1 MIDKPGFYRSIPEGE
16 YHEDPLPEP
25 SASASIL
32 ATLYARSPQH
42 AWFRHPRLN
51 PAFEPSKPT
60 AAMAFGS
67 AVHAMLTLS
76 CEVKRLDFDD
86 WRTKEARAARDAIVT
101 AGGIAMLAEDYA
113 NAERMLSALR
123 RDLAG
128 HEIGD
133 VFSEGAGEVTMA
145 WRDDGAWLRGRMDWW
160 SEKRNLIVDYK
171 TTTIAEPD
179 AWSRKLF
186 DLGSDFAGVLYPMGV
201 AALTGARPPRFV
213 YIVQEVDPPHAFSVV
228 ELDDHAHEFT
238 MNRVVQS
245 FHVWRECLATGKW
258 PGYSPHVCHVSPP
271 VYAVKREETRSL
283 AQAATR
289 EIIASGLN

>member
-1 MIDKPGFYRSIPEGE
+1 MTIDAPGIYRDVAEVE
-16 YHEDPLPEP
+16 YHKDPCPEP
-25 SASASIL
+25 SASASML
-32 ATLYARSPQH
+32 ATLYSRSPLH
-42 AWFRHPRLN
+42 AYYRHPRLN

-76 CEVKRLDFDD
+76 CEVKSLDFDD
-86 WRTKEARAARDAIVT
+86 FRTKEARAARDAIVA

-113 NAERMLSALR
+113 NAEAMLRTLR
-123 RDLAG
+123 RDLLG

-133 VFSEGAGEVTMA
+133 VFSEGVGEVTLA
-145 WRDDGAWLRGRMDWW
+145 WRDDGAWIRGRMDWW
-160 SEKRNLIVDYK
+160 SEKQNLIVDYK
-171 TTTIAEPD
+171 TSAIAEPD
-179 AWSRKLF
+179 QWSRKLF

-201 AALTGARPPRFV
+201 AALTGGRPPRFL

-228 ELDDHAHEFT
+228 ELDEQAAEFT
-238 MNRVVQS
+238 LNRVVQA
-245 FHVWRECLATGKW
+245 FHVWRECLSTGKW
-258 PGYSPHVCHVSPP
+258 PGYSRHVCHVSPP

-289 EIIASGLN
+289 IIELA